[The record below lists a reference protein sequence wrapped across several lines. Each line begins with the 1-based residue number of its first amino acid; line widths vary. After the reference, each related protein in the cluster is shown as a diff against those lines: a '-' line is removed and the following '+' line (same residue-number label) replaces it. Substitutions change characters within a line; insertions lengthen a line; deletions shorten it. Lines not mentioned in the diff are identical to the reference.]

1 MKKKILIVADTPTH
15 PVIGG
20 NRMCILQ
27 NAHLL
32 REIGFEVFFLLY
44 DFYGVMDSEK
54 EDCKSFWGD
63 HFFYFTPS
71 GVYKSIHKIASKLVP
86 SLNRKV
92 DFYCSDSLVSFI
104 NKLHIRENFEGLLVN
119 YIWLSKLY
127 KTNIPKK
134 ALYTHDV
141 FTNRADRITANYKWM
156 YFTPNQEAKALH
168 RFENVLAIQQNE
180 AVFFKLLVPGCKVY
194 TIYSP
199 VTYKSQPIT
208 GNHNVLFFSGGG
220 ELNVSGLEWYLHE
233 IHPEIVKLVPDYTL
247 CIGGKICDC
256 LNEHHIDKN
265 IKLYGVYDNVAD
277 FYQLGDVAINPAYS
291 GSGLKIKTIEA
302 ISHGKYIVVHPHSA
316 EGLYGQPP
324 LISSEDPETF
334 AQSLISALANVSLF
348 ERQKCK
354 CRQYCESMSGYIE
367 TIYKSL
373 F

>member
-1 MKKKILIVADTPTH
+1 
-15 PVIGG
+15 
-20 NRMCILQ
+20 MCILQ

-141 FTNRADRITANYKWM
+141 FTNRADRITANGCILLLIRRQRHSIVLRM
-156 YFTPNQEAKALH
+156 YWLYNRT
-168 RFENVLAIQQNE
+168 
-180 AVFFKLLVPGCKVY
+180 
-194 TIYSP
+194 
-199 VTYKSQPIT
+199 
-208 GNHNVLFFSGGG
+208 
-220 ELNVSGLEWYLHE
+220 
-233 IHPEIVKLVPDYTL
+233 
-247 CIGGKICDC
+247 
-256 LNEHHIDKN
+256 
-265 IKLYGVYDNVAD
+265 KLYSSNFWCRVARCTP
-277 FYQLGDVAINPAYS
+277 FIAP
-291 GSGLKIKTIEA
+291 
-302 ISHGKYIVVHPHSA
+302 
-316 EGLYGQPP
+316 
-324 LISSEDPETF
+324 
-334 AQSLISALANVSLF
+334 
-348 ERQKCK
+348 
-354 CRQYCESMSGYIE
+354 
-367 TIYKSL
+367 
-373 F
+373 